1 MYIKLFFI
9 LNLLYLKKTVYL
21 QSSNE
26 LFLNIKKPGGLVALF
41 LILYVFLYEKIS
53 NYIPI

>member
-53 NYIPI
+53 NYMPI